1 MLDLSFPWPIGPIP
15 IAMTVWA
22 SYGLYRAVVTRD
34 GVTWASVV
42 SVLGLV
48 AFMAALTAQ
57 VVKPVINQALAL
69 MIAQFLGTGAC
80 FLFVKLLWSV
90 QKTKP
95 EPSVPSL
102 RRPDVKMLRGMGICL
117 SFLIVLDGLFFLFPD
132 SGKCAHFK
140 GYMANKCAGKE
151 LFIGIHDLPVEIYFG
166 VVLGVPAMAGL
177 ILGIWALFRTAGLP
191 DADEPGTKK
200 VPAVDVRQNT
210 EGLA

>member
-132 SGKCAHFK
+132 AGKCAHFK

-200 VPAVDVRQNT
+200 ST
-210 EGLA
+210 GG

>member
-1 MLDLSFPWPIGPIP
+1 MVDLSFPWPIGPIP

-57 VVKPVINQALAL
+57 VVKPVINQALSL

-132 SGKCAHFK
+132 AGKCAHFK

-200 VPAVDVRQNT
+200 ST
-210 EGLA
+210 GG

>member
-132 SGKCAHFK
+132 AGKCAHFK

-191 DADEPGTKK
+191 DADEPGTKR

>member
-95 EPSVPSL
+95 ESSVPSL

-132 SGKCAHFK
+132 AGKCAHFK

-191 DADEPGTKK
+191 DADEPGTKR

>member
-34 GVTWASVV
+34 GVTWESVV

-57 VVKPVINQALAL
+57 VVKPVINQALSL

-80 FLFVKLLWSV
+80 FLLVKLLWSV

-95 EPSVPSL
+95 EPSAPSL

-132 SGKCAHFK
+132 AGKCAHFK

-191 DADEPGTKK
+191 NADEPGTKK
-200 VPAVDVRQNT
+200 ST
-210 EGLA
+210 GG

>member
-22 SYGLYRAVVTRD
+22 SYRLYRAVVTRD

-57 VVKPVINQALAL
+57 VVKPVINQALSL

-132 SGKCAHFK
+132 AGKCAHFK

-200 VPAVDVRQNT
+200 ST
-210 EGLA
+210 GG

>member
-57 VVKPVINQALAL
+57 VVKPVINQALSL

-132 SGKCAHFK
+132 AGKCAHFK

-200 VPAVDVRQNT
+200 ST
-210 EGLA
+210 GG

>member
-1 MLDLSFPWPIGPIP
+1 MLDLSFPWPIGLIP
-15 IAMTVWA
+15 IAMTIWA
-22 SYGLYRAVVTRD
+22 SYGLCRAVVTRD

-57 VVKPVINQALAL
+57 VVKPVIHQALSL

-80 FLFVKLLWSV
+80 FLLVKLLWSV

-95 EPSVPSL
+95 EPSLPSL
-102 RRPDVKMLRGMGICL
+102 RRPDVKVFRGMGICL
-117 SFLIVLDGLFFLFPD
+117 SFLIVIDGLFFLFPD
-132 SGKCAHFK
+132 AGKCEHFK
-140 GYMANKCAGKE
+140 GYMADKCAGQE

-166 VVLGVPAMAGL
+166 VVLGVPALAGL

-191 DADEPGTKK
+191 NADEPRAKNSAG
-200 VPAVDVRQNT
+200 
-210 EGLA
+210 G

>member
-95 EPSVPSL
+95 ESSVPYL

-132 SGKCAHFK
+132 AGKCAHFK

-191 DADEPGTKK
+191 DADEPGTKR

>member
-1 MLDLSFPWPIGPIP
+1 MLDLSFPWPIGLIP
-15 IAMTVWA
+15 IAMTIWA
-22 SYGLYRAVVTRD
+22 SYGLYRAVLTRD

-57 VVKPVINQALAL
+57 VVKPFINQALSL

-80 FLFVKLLWSV
+80 FLLVKLLWSV

-95 EPSVPSL
+95 EPSLPSR
-102 RRPDVKMLRGMGICL
+102 RRPDVKVFRGMGICL
-117 SFLIVLDGLFFLFPD
+117 SFLIVIDGLFFLFPD
-132 SGKCAHFK
+132 AGKCAHFK
-140 GYMANKCAGKE
+140 GYMADKCAGQE

-166 VVLGVPAMAGL
+166 VVLGVPALAGL

-191 DADEPGTKK
+191 NADEPGAKDN
-200 VPAVDVRQNT
+200 A
-210 EGLA
+210 GG

>member
-22 SYGLYRAVVTRD
+22 SYRLYRAVVTRD

-57 VVKPVINQALAL
+57 VVKPVINQALSL

-132 SGKCAHFK
+132 AGKCAHFK

>member
-1 MLDLSFPWPIGPIP
+1 
-15 IAMTVWA
+15 
-22 SYGLYRAVVTRD
+22 
-34 GVTWASVV
+34 
-42 SVLGLV
+42 
-48 AFMAALTAQ
+48 MAALTAQ
-57 VVKPVINQALAL
+57 VVKPVINQALSL

-132 SGKCAHFK
+132 AGKCAHFK

>member
-132 SGKCAHFK
+132 AGKCAHFK

>member
-15 IAMTVWA
+15 IVMTAWA

-57 VVKPVINQALAL
+57 VVKPVINQALSL

-132 SGKCAHFK
+132 AGKCAHFK

-200 VPAVDVRQNT
+200 ST
-210 EGLA
+210 GG

>member
-69 MIAQFLGTGAC
+69 MMAQFLGTGAC

-95 EPSVPSL
+95 ESSVPSL

-132 SGKCAHFK
+132 AGKCAHFK

-191 DADEPGTKK
+191 DADEPGTKR